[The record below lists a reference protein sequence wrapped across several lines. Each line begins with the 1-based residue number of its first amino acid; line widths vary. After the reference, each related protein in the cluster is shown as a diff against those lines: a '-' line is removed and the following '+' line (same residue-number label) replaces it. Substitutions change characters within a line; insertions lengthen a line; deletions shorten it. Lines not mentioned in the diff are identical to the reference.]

1 MSEQPLE
8 LVRRFFEATDRAF
21 AGYWDNPRSIAE
33 ALEADDLDP
42 AGEEAFS
49 LLDPNVVWRAGDF
62 GVYRGH
68 MEMARAW
75 DDLLEI
81 AADYRVSIHEL
92 VDCGDGRVLV
102 AADRKL
108 IAKGSGLDMTHPAFL
123 VVTVRD
129 DLISQC
135 DEYLDRAQ
143 ALAAAGLAPS
153 SGVRR
158 R

>member
-1 MSEQPLE
+1 MLAAAILGSRNVWQPLE

-33 ALEADDLDP
+33 ALESDDLDP

-81 AADYRVSIHEL
+81 AAATGSRSTSWSTAEMAVFSSWPTVS
-92 VDCGDGRVLV
+92 
-102 AADRKL
+102 
-108 IAKGSGLDMTHPAFL
+108 
-123 VVTVRD
+123 
-129 DLISQC
+129 
-135 DEYLDRAQ
+135 
-143 ALAAAGLAPS
+143 
-153 SGVRR
+153 
-158 R
+158 